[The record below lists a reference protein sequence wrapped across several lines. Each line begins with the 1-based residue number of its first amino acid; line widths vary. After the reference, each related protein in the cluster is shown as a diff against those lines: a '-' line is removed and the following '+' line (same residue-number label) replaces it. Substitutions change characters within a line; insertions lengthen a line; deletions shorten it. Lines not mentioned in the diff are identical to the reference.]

1 LRPFA
6 FLVPISILV
15 PVLAAPAD
23 GTVDCGRLADVPR
36 PAIHFE
42 PPASKTPLRR
52 AHSLLQLFSEG
63 EGRFEPG
70 KAETM
75 ESSPLPWRSAP
86 ERERNLRLVTWQDA
100 ESGNDENM
108 PAIVLEPGASWCTPP
123 MDLAAG
129 SRLRF
134 EAISRGGGKL
144 TIDAE
149 NSRTLFDDVVSRPE
163 SLAARRQT
171 DLELSEG
178 RGALCFRATRASVA
192 IGEARVLVP
201 EIGSSDSRPQW
212 IVLTIVDALRGDT
225 LDLLPALD
233 RLAESGQRYTKAI
246 SPGCHTRA
254 SVWPILM
261 GRDLMR
267 IDPLQRRQSMPIQ
280 APLEA
285 IYSRG
290 NLFLG
295 HLAEAAGYH
304 SVFLGNNAYLREVPA
319 FSRYS
324 SWGRT
329 DTGTFDTIQKLP
341 HLLSRYADERILLVY
356 YVSTPHAHSETPRR
370 LYDELRCSELQGLD
384 ECRCRYQ
391 ARARHAD
398 EAIEALESGLRAHG
412 LEERVLQVATADHGE
427 LFGEGRKL
435 EGEVQSFATGER
447 GGAFTS
453 FERGHGY
460 ACHER
465 ETDVP
470 LVVHG
475 PGVAPGRWDGVVS
488 ALDIVPT
495 LLQSMGLAAPGKLD
509 GFPLPRSSGSK
520 TPSRTLVV
528 HGFCSDSR
536 LERGEQLVWWI
547 EGCRVREPDGTPL
560 THRAEL
566 WSGDKQLAT
575 EKTDPARLE
584 KAMKRHESWLLERL
598 PFDAFVFAVDE
609 LEEATVRVEVE
620 NGRIVDYGPAGS
632 VYGIDKIEL
641 MGLSENGERL
651 RVRFH
656 GYHGLYHVSTFPP
669 RARVKVAVEGHPDIV
684 TFVGPLQLPLPISGQ
699 AVDPESDLA
708 FLLATEPPPARSA
721 RRPSLRFWWQ
731 SYQRSEHEAARR
743 EMTDFDRVLREWGYI
758 R

>member
-1 LRPFA
+1 MA
-6 FLVPISILV
+6 IAILV
-15 PVLAAPAD
+15 PGFAASEPED
-23 GTVDCGRLADVPR
+23 VTVDCGRLADVPR

-42 PPASKTPLRR
+42 PSPSKTPLRR
-52 AHSLLQLFSEG
+52 AHSLLKLFSEG

-70 KAETM
+70 VPDKDETM
-75 ESSPLPWRSAP
+75 EATPLPWRSAP
-86 ERERNLRLVTWQDA
+86 ERERNLRLVTWQDTDSA
-100 ESGNDENM
+100 NDENM

-123 MDLAAG
+123 LELPPGA
-129 SRLRF
+129 RLRF
-134 EAISRGGGKL
+134 EAMSPGEGKL
-144 TIDAE
+144 RIEAG
-149 NSRTLFDDVVSRPE
+149 SSSALFDD
-163 SLAARRQT
+163 AAPRGQT
-171 DLELSEG
+171 DLELEAG
-178 RGALCFRATRASVA
+178 RTSVCFRASKAA
-192 IGEARVLVP
+192 IALGEARVLVP
-201 EIGSSDSRPQW
+201 ESGSSDSRPRW
-212 IVLTIVDALRGDT
+212 IVLTIVDALRADT
-225 LDLLPALD
+225 LDILPSLG
-233 RLAESGQRYTKAI
+233 RLAESGHRYTKAI

-254 SVWPILM
+254 SVWPILI

-280 APLEA
+280 TPLEA

-290 NLFLG
+290 NLFIG

-304 SVFLGNNAYLREVPA
+304 SVFLGNNAYLRAVPA

-329 DTGTFDTIQKLP
+329 DTGTIDTMEKLP
-341 HLLSRYADERILLVY
+341 DLLSRYADERILLVY

-370 LYDELRCSELQGLD
+370 LYEELRCSELRGLD

-398 EAIEALESGLRAHG
+398 EAIEALQNGLRTHG
-412 LEERVLQVATADHGE
+412 LEGRVLQVATADHGE

-447 GGAFTS
+447 GGAFAS
-453 FERGHGY
+453 FDRGHGY

-475 PGVAPGRWDGVVS
+475 PGIAPGRWDGVVS
-488 ALDIVPT
+488 GLDIVPT
-495 LLQSMGLAAPGKLD
+495 LLEAMGLAPPGKLD
-509 GFPLPRSSGSK
+509 GSPLPLSALPSAPK
-520 TPSRTLVV
+520 TLPRPIVS

-536 LERGEQLVWWI
+536 IEGGKQLVWWI
-547 EGCRVREPDGTPL
+547 EGCRVRELDGTPL
-560 THRAEL
+560 AHRAEV
-566 WSGDKQLAT
+566 WSGERELAT
-575 EKTDPARLE
+575 EKTDRSRLE
-584 KAMKRHESWLLERL
+584 SLMKRHESWLLERI
-598 PFDAFVFAVDE
+598 PFDAFVFGVDR
-609 LEEATVRVEVE
+609 LEDATIRVEVD

-632 VYGIDKIEL
+632 VYDLDKIEIL
-641 MGLSENGERL
+641 GLSEDGETL

-656 GYHGLYHVSTFPP
+656 GYQGLYHVSTLPP
-669 RARVKVAVEGHPDIV
+669 RARVKIEVEGHPDVV
-684 TFVGPLQLPLPISGQ
+684 TFVGPLQLPLPIAGQ
-699 AVDPESDLA
+699 AIDPKSDLT
-708 FLLATEPPPARSA
+708 FLLANEPPPARA
-721 RRPSLRFWWQ
+721 ALRPSLRFWWQ